1 MKLSYRNGFL
11 ISDRATGI
19 QLEGL
24 TSSDA
29 FALFQ
34 GTRLEYDR
42 LRSFKKPSSRLWA
55 DGVSW

>member
-1 MKLSYRNGFL
+1 MKIYYREGFT
-11 ISDRATGI
+11 IADRATGKT
-19 QLEGL
+19 LGRL

-34 GTRLEYDR
+34 DTRLEYDR
-42 LRSFKKPSSRLWA
+42 RRSFKKPSNRLWA